1 MIKRSDTLSAHLVV
15 DSRVLLPPLYVI
27 SAIYVGLKPALIK
40 SLRQVVC
47 PRSSVDRASASG
59 AEGRRFD
66 SFRGHVSEQ
75 RPTRATFLVRR
86 ILVFGLALL
95 GLILILRFVSG
106 AISSQPV
113 DGTSAPI
120 PVPVVTPAFDCEA
133 NSPLPQSFVDI
144 WTTEFQPTSFNVTVV
159 DLVEGCTYSLGDT
172 AATFPTASTGKIIVA
187 TGVLELVAT
196 GTLDY
201 ATVTSDME
209 LMITESDN
217 SAADRLFKIIGKNDA
232 VVSIASRYGLASTTT
247 GGAWG
252 TIMTNSSDQALLLNQ
267 VVGTAE
273 SPLPEAQRVILR
285 DLMSRVNPEQAWGAG
300 PSGGIPELWTGA
312 VKNGWYLSV
321 EGDRP
326 PVGLWRINTL
336 GYVWDPNKTPRWIF
350 TGYSNT
356 WTTQERGISAWNSVT
371 KQLSTSLGVR

>member
-1 MIKRSDTLSAHLVV
+1 M
-15 DSRVLLPPLYVI
+15 
-27 SAIYVGLKPALIK
+27 
-40 SLRQVVC
+40 
-47 PRSSVDRASASG
+47 
-59 AEGRRFD
+59 
-66 SFRGHVSEQ
+66 
-75 RPTRATFLVRR
+75 
-86 ILVFGLALL
+86 
-95 GLILILRFVSG
+95 ILRFASG
-106 AISSQPV
+106 AISSQPIE
-113 DGTSAPI
+113 GTSAPI

-133 NSPLPQSFVDI
+133 NSPLPQSFVDA
-144 WTTEFQPTSFNVTVV
+144 WTTEFQPTSFNMTVV

-187 TGVLELVAT
+187 TGVLELVAA
-196 GTLDY
+196 GTVDY

-232 VVSIASRYGLASTTT
+232 AASIASRYGLASTTT

-252 TIMTNSSDQALLLNQ
+252 TIMTNAGDQALLLNQ
-267 VVGTAE
+267 VVGTAA

-285 DLMSRVNPEQAWGAG
+285 DLMTKVNPEQAWGAG
-300 PSGGIPELWTGA
+300 PSGGIPLDWSAA

-336 GYVWDPNKTPRWIF
+336 GYVWDASKSPRWIF

-356 WTTQERGISAWNSVT
+356 WITEERGISAWNAINA
-371 KQLSTSLGVR
+371 QLTATLAIR

>member
-1 MIKRSDTLSAHLVV
+1 M
-15 DSRVLLPPLYVI
+15 
-27 SAIYVGLKPALIK
+27 
-40 SLRQVVC
+40 
-47 PRSSVDRASASG
+47 DRASASG

-75 RPTRATFLVRR
+75 RPSRATFLVRR
-86 ILVFGLALL
+86 ILVFGFALL
-95 GLILILRFVSG
+95 ILILILRFFSG

-113 DGTSAPI
+113 DGSSAPI

-133 NSPLPQSFVDI
+133 NSPLPQNFVDI

-159 DLVEGCTYSLGDT
+159 DLVEGCTYSLGDSV
-172 AATFPTASTGKIIVA
+172 ATFPTASTGKIIVA
-187 TGVLELVAT
+187 TGVLELVAA

-201 ATVTSDME
+201 ATVSSDME

-232 VVSIASRYGLASTTT
+232 VVSIASRYGLTSTTT

-267 VVGTAE
+267 VVGTSE

-285 DLMSRVNPEQAWGAG
+285 DLMTRVNPEQAWGAG
-300 PSGGIPELWTGA
+300 PGGGIPDLWTGA

-336 GYVWDPNKTPRWIF
+336 GYIWDQEKSPRWVF

-356 WTTQERGISAWNSVT
+356 WSTQERGISAWNAVT
-371 KQLSTSLGVR
+371 KQLSGTLGIR

>member
-1 MIKRSDTLSAHLVV
+1 M
-15 DSRVLLPPLYVI
+15 
-27 SAIYVGLKPALIK
+27 
-40 SLRQVVC
+40 
-47 PRSSVDRASASG
+47 DRASASG

-113 DGTSAPI
+113 DGTSAP
-120 PVPVVTPAFDCEA
+120 
-133 NSPLPQSFVDI
+133 QSFIDT

-267 VVGTAE
+267 VVGTAA